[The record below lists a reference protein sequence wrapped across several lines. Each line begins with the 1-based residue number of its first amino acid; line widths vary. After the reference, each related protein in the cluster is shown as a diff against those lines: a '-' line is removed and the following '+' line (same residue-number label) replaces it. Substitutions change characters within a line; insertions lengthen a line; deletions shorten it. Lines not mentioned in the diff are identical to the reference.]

1 MKNLKNW
8 RTYSILCFLEVML
21 RINNVAL
28 FVVPFQAITAVA
40 QGKMPKRLKG
50 LFKSLDL
57 INIPTPNNDN
67 LYQYFVVM
75 IIIIFLSFF
84 IFRKIRS
91 SFLIRIKRRAVNR
104 IRRENLEK
112 NISIISIN
120 KEFKEIESFSKLI
133 GEILFSST
141 LITFIFIYDFQLA
154 LIIAGAVYLY
164 WQGSIF
170 LEKRNFNKQE
180 VSDKDEDEEEEFFE
194 DYYDN
199 EIVTNKDKNKKDL
212 NKDIEKLFKQK
223 DILSPEVLKRTIE
236 TLAMLSILT
245 NVYFRSNPGMN
256 IIVIFLVRRY
266 LGVAFSS
273 IRVIVRKTIK
283 K

>member
-1 MKNLKNW
+1 
-8 RTYSILCFLEVML
+8 
-21 RINNVAL
+21 
-28 FVVPFQAITAVA
+28 
-40 QGKMPKRLKG
+40 
-50 LFKSLDL
+50 
-57 INIPTPNNDN
+57 
-67 LYQYFVVM
+67 M

-84 IFRKIRS
+84 LIRKIRS

-104 IRRENLEK
+104 IKRENLEK

-120 KEFKEIESFSKLI
+120 KEFREIESFSKLT
-133 GEILFSST
+133 GEILFSSV

-154 LIIAGAVYLY
+154 LIIAGACYLY

-170 LEKRNFNKQE
+170 LEKRNFNQQE
-180 VSDKDEDEEEEFFE
+180 VSDEEDEEEFFE
-194 DYYDN
+194 DFFNN
-199 EIVTNKDKNKKDL
+199 ELVTNKDKSKKDL

-223 DILSPEVLKRTIE
+223 DFLSPEVLKRTIE

-245 NVYFRSNPGMN
+245 NVYLRSNSGMN
-256 IIVIFLVRRY
+256 IIIIFLVRRY

-273 IRVIVRKTIK
+273 IRVIVRKNIK